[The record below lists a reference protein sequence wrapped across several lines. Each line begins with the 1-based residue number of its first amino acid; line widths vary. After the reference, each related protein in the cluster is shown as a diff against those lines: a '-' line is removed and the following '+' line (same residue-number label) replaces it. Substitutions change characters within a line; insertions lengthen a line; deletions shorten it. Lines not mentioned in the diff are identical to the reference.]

1 MSFNQIVLKNLKQN
15 LRHYAM
21 YIFSLIVSIVLYFSF
36 VTLKY
41 TDSINNEN
49 SMAIIRKGSD
59 VGSYFLFFIIIVF
72 LMYANQ
78 LFIKRRTREFSLFQ
92 LIGLTKSNI
101 LRMLIIEQ
109 IAMFLV
115 TGVIGVIVGVF
126 GSKLLLM
133 VVLKVLHISTSVALT
148 FQFSAVFQTCLLI
161 FISMLLIIIQ
171 SYIFL
176 RRRSILSMMNDS
188 TKSEVSK
195 NTISILE
202 ICSGILGVVMITFG
216 YYMSTEMFSKFLSSL
231 MFTPFIILFLTVVG
245 AYLFFR
251 SSVSVIF
258 KMVKNAKRGKVSI
271 TDVVFTSSIMHRMK
285 KNALS
290 LTIIATISAVT
301 VTVLCFGAISKSTID
316 DNVALTSPQ
325 DFNFIDNKQAESFE
339 NKMKDAHIGFDKKYK
354 EVSEVKMSK
363 DTFFKEVGNPNM
375 SKSDS
380 MLITSNKNFK
390 DNEITGN
397 RAKVVNMVAPG
408 GFVQHNEKGEIVLQ
422 GQSQHTFKVIGSEKD
437 VSFMS
442 VISFGGPVLLVN
454 DDKYND
460 LKQNASETRQQF
472 GYDLK
477 KQSEWKEANQ
487 IAKSV
492 SPNIE
497 SQKMVRQS
505 MDDSVGILLFVTS
518 FLGLAFLVAAGCI
531 IYIKQMDETEDE
543 IPNFVILRKIGYT
556 HHDMLKGLALKVTFN
571 FGLPLIVSLLHAYFA
586 AKAFILLMGGNSML
600 PVYIV
605 MGTYSVVYCIFAIM
619 AFVHSSRIVK
629 HSI

>member
-59 VGSYFLFFIIIVF
+59 VGAYFLFFIIIIF

-78 LFIKRRTREFSLFQ
+78 LFIKRRTRELALFQ

-115 TGVIGVIVGVF
+115 TGIIGVIVGVF

-133 VVLKVLHISTSVALT
+133 VVLKVLHISTSVSLT
-148 FQFSAVFQTCLLI
+148 FQIAAVFQTGLLI

-195 NTISILE
+195 NTISIVE
-202 ICSGILGVVMITFG
+202 VCSGILGIMMIVFG
-216 YYMSTEMFSKFLSSL
+216 YYMSTEMFGKFSSNI

-258 KMVKNAKRGKVSI
+258 KMIKNAKRGKVSI

-301 VTVLCFGAISKSTID
+301 VTVLCFGAINKSTID

-339 NKMKDAHIGFDKKYK
+339 SKMKEAHIDFDKKYK

-363 DTFFKEVGNPNM
+363 DTFFKDNGNPDM
-375 SKSDS
+375 FKRDS
-380 MLITSNKNFK
+380 MLITSNKNFN
-390 DNEITGN
+390 DNQVNGD

-408 GFVQHNEKGEIVLQ
+408 GMVQHNEKGEIVLEN
-422 GQSQHTFKVIGSEKD
+422 GSQQTFKVVGSEKD
-437 VSFMS
+437 VNFMS
-442 VISFGGPVLLVN
+442 AISFGGPVLLVS

-460 LKQNASETRQQF
+460 LKVNSSEKRQQF
-472 GYDLK
+472 GYNLK
-477 KQSEWKEANQ
+477 KQSDWKAANQ

-497 SQKMVRQS
+497 SKKMMRQS
-505 MDDSVGILLFVTS
+505 MDDTVGILLFVTS

-543 IPNFVILRKIGYT
+543 IPNFIILRKIGYT
-556 HHDMLKGLALKVTFN
+556 HYDMLKGLALKVMFN

-605 MGTYSVVYCIFAIM
+605 MGAYSVVYCIFAIM